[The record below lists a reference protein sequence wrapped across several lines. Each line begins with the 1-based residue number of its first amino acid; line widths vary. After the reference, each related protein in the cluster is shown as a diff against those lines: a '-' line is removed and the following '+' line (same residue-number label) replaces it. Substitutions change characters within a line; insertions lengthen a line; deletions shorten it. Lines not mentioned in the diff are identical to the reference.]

1 MPLNSLDEIKNKL
14 DIVEV
19 INQYV
24 KLQKAGA
31 NYKALCPFHKE
42 KTPSFIVSPTR
53 QIFHCFGCGA
63 GGDIFT
69 FIMKIENLEFK
80 DAVKLLADKAGVKL
94 VYESPILN
102 SQKQKLINLNEQ
114 AKSFF
119 EQQLWQNKEVQNY
132 LLKRG
137 LTIETIKE
145 FELGFAPDDWR
156 SLTSYLIKQ
165 GFKPE
170 EILQAG
176 LAISKKE
183 ITEANTKIQ
192 EVDIYDR
199 FRSRIMF
206 PINDLNDQTL
216 GFTGRIFQ
224 GQNKLKTIKDIEAVG
239 KYVNSPQTLI
249 FDKGKLLYGLNK
261 TKSYLRQQNST
272 LIVEGQMDFLMG
284 WQAGLKNIV
293 ATSGTS
299 LTPYHLTIL
308 KRYNNTLI
316 LGFDMDEA
324 GEKAAE
330 RSISL
335 ALAKE
340 FEIKVLQLSSGKD
353 LADYLLENKD
363 ATQVNTLIDK
373 ALPIMEFYFSRAKTL
388 GDINNLEGKKAVV
401 SYLLPKIKKLIN
413 ALDRAFWLEKL
424 SQYAHIDPQ
433 ALEDEIKRI
442 ATEPVTIIDENEEN
456 NKYSSNL
463 VSLQQNR
470 YPILAERIIA
480 FLIKDFA
487 FKPEV
492 EKYYAYFPSEML
504 PVLDLVLKSKTLDD
518 LSVSNLQQIG
528 LAEEIINKIN
538 ELALRADYELEMLEE
553 FNVSLKDEMTKQLKC
568 LKQEAIKLKLKNL
581 ENDIKNAENNKADN
595 HHLKELLDTFNKLSK
610 ELLD

>member
-1 MPLNSLDEIKNKL
+1 MAFNQLDEIKNKL

-19 INQYV
+19 ISQYV

-94 VYESPILN
+94 VYESPEIN
-102 SQKQKLINLNEQ
+102 SQKQKLIEINQQ
-114 AKSFF
+114 AKEFF
-119 EQQLWQNKEVQNY
+119 KQQLESNKEAKEY
-132 LLKRG
+132 LQKRG
-137 LTIETIKE
+137 LKKETIDE

-156 SLTSYLIKQ
+156 SLIRYLINNK
-165 GFKPE
+165 FKPE
-170 EILQAG
+170 EILQSG

-183 ITEANTKIQ
+183 ITDTNIKVQEA
-192 EVDIYDR
+192 DIYDR

-206 PINDLNDQTL
+206 PLQDLNNRTV

-224 GQNKLKTIKDIEAVG
+224 GQNKLKTIKDIETVG

-249 FDKGKLLYGLNK
+249 YDKSKILYGLHK
-261 TKSYLRQQNST
+261 TKPYLHQQNST

-284 WQAGLKNIV
+284 WQSGLKNIV

-299 LTPYHLTIL
+299 LTAYQLTIL

-330 RSISL
+330 RSIGL
-335 ALAKE
+335 ALGKE
-340 FEIKVLQLSSGKD
+340 LEVKVLQLSSGKD
-353 LADYLLENKD
+353 LADYLLENKEPSRI
-363 ATQVNTLIDK
+363 QQLIEN

-388 GDINNLEGKKAVV
+388 GDINNLEGKKLIV
-401 SYLLPKIKKLIN
+401 SYFLPKVKKLSN

-424 SQYAHIDPQ
+424 SQYAKIDIQ
-433 ALEDEIKRI
+433 TLEDEIKRI
-442 ATEPVTIIDENEEN
+442 NAEPVTIIDENEAE
-456 NKYSSNL
+456 NKYSSSL
-463 VSLQQNR
+463 VALEQNR
-470 YPILAERIIA
+470 YPLVAERIIA
-480 FLIKDFA
+480 FLIKEPS
-487 FKPEV
+487 FKLEV
-492 EKYYAYFPSEML
+492 EKYYQYFPEEITG
-504 PVLDLVLKSKTLDD
+504 VLNLVLQAKTPED
-518 LSVSNLQQIG
+518 LSVSNLKQIG
-528 LAEEIINKIN
+528 LSEEIINKVN
-538 ELALRADYELEMLEE
+538 ELALRADYELEILTE
-553 FNVSLKDEMTKQLKC
+553 FNIDLQEEMTKQLKC
-568 LKQEAIKLKLKNL
+568 LKQEAIKMKLKNL
-581 ENDIKNAENNKADN
+581 ENDIKKEENNKTN
-595 HHLKELLDTFNKLSK
+595 SQHLKELLNQFNQLSK